1 MFDNGDAV
9 VIILVDTTDAE
20 DDGEDDGDDGE
31 ENTDTHAKAV
41 VDIDRLEITEL
52 NIVDGDYKAPIIEAV
67 KKLGYS
73 VSDWSGITAAGV
85 AQGDTVV
92 VKDANGNTSTLE
104 ITGTPV

>member
-1 MFDNGDAV
+1 M
-9 VIILVDTTDAE
+9 
-20 DDGEDDGDDGE
+20 
-31 ENTDTHAKAV
+31 
-41 VDIDRLEITEL
+41 DIDRLEITEL